1 MNFKFLIARIC
12 YPGWWFLKV
21 QTKETFKGGGGR
33 NIYKIGYKLVFTIVL
48 SLKYYNSTKNEGRT
62 FLRIIQT
69 V

>member
-1 MNFKFLIARIC
+1 MLS
-12 YPGWWFLKV
+12 WLVVLKV
-21 QTKETFKGGGGR
+21 QTKETFKGGGR
-33 NIYKIGYKLVFTIVL
+33 NISKIGYKLVFTIVL